1 MIIHIIPNFIIK
13 KVDTFVDFHGKYI
26 YDLFVSCN
34 HKGVV
39 EVLEKIQL
47 VNLTIIGRFS
57 QFIQFS

>member
-13 KVDTFVDFHGKYI
+13 KVDTFVDFHRKSI

-39 EVLEKIQL
+39 EVLENEK
-47 VNLTIIGRFS
+47 TS
-57 QFIQFS
+57 

>member
-13 KVDTFVDFHGKYI
+13 KLDAFVDFHRKSI

-39 EVLEKIQL
+39 EVLE
-47 VNLTIIGRFS
+47 NETTS
-57 QFIQFS
+57 

>member
-13 KVDTFVDFHGKYI
+13 KVDTFVDFRVKYI

-39 EVLEKIQL
+39 EVLENEK
-47 VNLTIIGRFS
+47 TS
-57 QFIQFS
+57 